1 MYDSGTQSRL
11 TPDGKPL
18 PVITPLNDGFFAHA
32 RKGVFSIQ
40 TCRGCGDRHIPESP
54 VCPRCLSEDQ
64 EWEPASG
71 RGTLESWVEFHR
83 AYWDGFKADLPY
95 LVGLVRLDEGPLFI
109 ARLNADESALK
120 CGAPVRIVFRDA
132 TERIAIPEIELA

>member
-18 PVITPLNDGFFAHA
+18 PVLTPLNEGFFAQA

-40 TCRGCGDRHIPESP
+40 TCRACGDRHIPESP
-54 VCPRCLSEDQ
+54 VCPRCLSDDQ
-64 EWEPASG
+64 EWAPASG
-71 RGTLESWVEFHR
+71 RGKLESWVEFHR

-95 LVGLVRLDEGPLFI
+95 LVGLVKLEEGPLFI
-109 ARLNADESALK
+109 ARLGADESDLEH
-120 CGAPVRIVFRDA
+120 GAAVRIALAEAAEGIFLPR
-132 TERIAIPEIELA
+132 IELA